1 MAMPSP
7 APAQENAYGPVFQ
20 WSTMRIIKMQ
30 YMRKCRI
37 CGKSFTTTNSLY
49 IYCSPDCR
57 ADARRQRNRE
67 HMRESRAKAS
77 TERAQARADR
87 DRERSAEVEERATK
101 ARADF
106 ERRCAEGDPHALMLL
121 EKGQHGTLSRR
132 YWELFAECS
141 IDLAERAGTVS
152 RLLVNGYS
160 IYSDTFAEDVMES
173 IRERK
178 QIIIESKSKRRN
190 SNRDTKK

>member
-1 MAMPSP
+1 
-7 APAQENAYGPVFQ
+7 
-20 WSTMRIIKMQ
+20 MQ

-106 ERRCAEGDPHALMLL
+106 ERRCAEGDPHALMLR
-121 EKGQHGTLSRR
+121 EQGQHGKVTKE
-132 YWELFAECS
+132 YWRLFKQCCIEEAEAARKAS
-141 IDLAERAGTVS
+141 KTT
-152 RLLVNGYS
+152 VNGFSVYN
-160 IYSDTFAEDVMES
+160 DCFEDLVLES
-173 IRERK
+173 IK
-178 QIIIESKSKRRN
+178 AGAAIITRN
-190 SNRDTKK
+190 R